1 MKLQSLGRYFF
12 STGCCLL
19 ASCATI
25 GPSVSVKTDYNHK
38 ISFAG
43 YHTYALDFGESG
55 LRATGQA
62 ALADALKTNL
72 AAKGINEAAG
82 GKADLVIVP
91 VVFTQE
97 KLHSIPTGSTTYV
110 LSHPGYRGGDWY
122 INNDV
127 TQYTEGT
134 LVLDFLDRQKHLIVF
149 RGIGQGAVTTAE
161 RNAIAIR
168 EAVQKIV
175 ADFPR

>member
-1 MKLQSLGRYFF
+1 MKFQSLGSYFLG
-12 STGCCLL
+12 TVCCLL
-19 ASCATI
+19 ASCAAV

-43 YHTYALDFGESG
+43 YHTYALDMGESG
-55 LRATGQA
+55 LHATGQA

-72 AAKGINEAAG
+72 AAKGINEAPRG
-82 GKADLVIVP
+82 QADLVVVP

-97 KLHSIPTGSTTYV
+97 KLHSMPTGGSTYV

-149 RGIGQGAVTTAE
+149 RGIAQGAVTTSE

-168 EAVQKIV
+168 EAVQRIV
-175 ADFPR
+175 ADLPK